1 MRAPNEAVAAQRN
14 CARNFILMPNN
25 VQRSSACPSSPSGF
39 PAPSQTAS
47 PLQRIL
53 PPARLFS
60 CCCSFYPTKEKKKK
74 RKTDGL
80 KKKKKWCGL
89 LLRPPWS
96 PAVVSR
102 RPGDG
107 AFDSFF
113 LLLLFFFFFLYAASA
128 AAAFRGI
135 LNPNR
140 CPAAAFASESLPSA
154 VGVGSSCC
162 PTQSHGEPTDS
173 PPTNTRLAA
182 PHAERRQPP
191 APNTPCTHASAR
203 THTEASHCGI
213 CSFFWTRF
221 GQRRSGE
228 RPHFK

>member
-1 MRAPNEAVAAQRN
+1 MVRAFAT
-14 CARNFILMPNN
+14 
-25 VQRSSACPSSPSGF
+25 SSVESSRRFPSS
-39 PAPSQTAS
+39 
-47 PLQRIL
+47 R
-53 PPARLFS
+53 
-60 CCCSFYPTKEKKKK
+60 
-74 RKTDGL
+74 
-80 KKKKKWCGL
+80 W
-89 LLRPPWS
+89 WS
-96 PAVVSR
+96 VR
-102 RPGDG
+102 Q
-107 AFDSFF
+107 F
-113 LLLLFFFFFLYAASA
+113 LSSSLVFFFFLYAASA

-213 CSFFWTRF
+213 CSFLWTRF